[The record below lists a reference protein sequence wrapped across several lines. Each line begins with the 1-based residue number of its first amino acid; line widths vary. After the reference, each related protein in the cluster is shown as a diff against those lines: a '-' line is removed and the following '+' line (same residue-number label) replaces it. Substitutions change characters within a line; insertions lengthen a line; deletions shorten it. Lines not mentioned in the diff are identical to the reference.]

1 MFYSG
6 NFFPENGYNYTHFKN
21 ERYDEIYER
30 ALTEQ
35 DQDVRYSLYKQMQQI
50 IHEQVPVIPL
60 FYGETLRFYNRS
72 VNGIESNYLNQLS
85 LKKVNIKN

>member
-1 MFYSG
+1 
-6 NFFPENGYNYTHFKN
+6 
-21 ERYDEIYER
+21 
-30 ALTEQ
+30 
-35 DQDVRYSLYKQMQQI
+35 MQQI

-85 LKKVNIKN
+85 LKN